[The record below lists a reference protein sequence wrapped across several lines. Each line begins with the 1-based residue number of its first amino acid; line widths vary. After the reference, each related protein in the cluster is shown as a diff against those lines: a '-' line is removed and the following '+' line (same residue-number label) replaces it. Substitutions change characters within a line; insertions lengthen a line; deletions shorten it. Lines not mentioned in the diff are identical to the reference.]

1 MKKEDR
7 KKIVDSIDK
16 IVKSF
21 YVTDIITFFIC
32 VIGIALIKIARGISS
47 NQGFSEEIRLM
58 YLLFIALYIVLMLV
72 LLSHVEMIHL
82 LERIERKIEKGE
94 NK

>member
-1 MKKEDR
+1 MKKEDK
-7 KKIVDSIDK
+7 KKIVDRIDK
-16 IVKSF
+16 IVKSL
-21 YVTDIITFFIC
+21 YVTDIVTFFIC
-32 VIGIALIKIARGISS
+32 VIGIALIKIARGISN

-82 LERIERKIEKGE
+82 LGRIERKIEKGE
-94 NK
+94 K

>member
-32 VIGIALIKIARGISS
+32 VIGISLIKIARGISN
-47 NQGFSEEIRLM
+47 NQVFSEEIRLM

-82 LERIERKIEKGE
+82 LGRIERKIEKGG
-94 NK
+94 K

>member
-1 MKKEDR
+1 MKKEDK
-7 KKIVDSIDK
+7 KKIVDRIDK
-16 IVKSF
+16 IVKSL
-21 YVTDIITFFIC
+21 YVTDIVTFFIC
-32 VIGIALIKIARGISS
+32 VTGIALIKTARGISG

-82 LERIERKIEKGE
+82 LGRIERKIEKGE
-94 NK
+94 K

>member
-32 VIGIALIKIARGISS
+32 VIGISLIKIARGISG

-58 YLLFIALYIVLMLV
+58 YLLFIALYIVLMTV
-72 LLSHVEMIHL
+72 LLSHTEMIHL
-82 LERIERKIEKGE
+82 LGRIERKIEKGE
-94 NK
+94 K